1 MTGRGK
7 NFIEELYVCARCGYC
22 RSECPA
28 THFFGFETYSARGK
42 ILVLKHIIEKSLGFK
57 EDLMKNYFTC
67 SLCSYCKSICPL
79 EIDLMD
85 LFVHVRSK
93 LVENSLVPARIKEVL
108 ENIYKY
114 GNAWGLPRTKRS
126 EWATDLEIKQYE
138 SGQDFL
144 YYVGDVGSYDPR
156 AREAARALAR
166 ILSKSGMSF
175 GILGSRENCS
185 GSEAF
190 EIGEIGL
197 LELLATSNIE
207 LFKELGV
214 RNIVCL
220 SPHSYNV
227 IKNIYPR
234 FSGAF
239 NVMHYT
245 QLLKRLI
252 DEGKLILR
260 GYEKKKTITYH
271 DPCFLG
277 RWNREYEAP
286 RKILEAIPNVEFVEM
301 ERNKENSFCCGGGSG
316 GYYSGFGSGLF
327 SEAKNSPNRIRVR
340 EAFESGAEILAVSC
354 PSCLIMFEDA
364 IKVEEL
370 EGKMIVKDISE
381 IIYEVMAK
389 NHSF

>member
-1 MTGRGK
+1 
-7 NFIEELYVCARCGYC
+7 
-22 RSECPA
+22 
-28 THFFGFETYSARGK
+28 
-42 ILVLKHIIEKSLGFK
+42 
-57 EDLMKNYFTC
+57 
-67 SLCSYCKSICPL
+67 
-79 EIDLMD
+79 
-85 LFVHVRSK
+85 
-93 LVENSLVPARIKEVL
+93 
-108 ENIYKY
+108 
-114 GNAWGLPRTKRS
+114 
-126 EWATDLEIKQYE
+126 
-138 SGQDFL
+138 
-144 YYVGDVGSYDPR
+144 
-156 AREAARALAR
+156 
-166 ILSKSGMSF
+166 
-175 GILGSRENCS
+175 
-185 GSEAF
+185 
-190 EIGEIGL
+190 
-197 LELLATSNIE
+197 
-207 LFKELGV
+207 
-214 RNIVCL
+214 
-220 SPHSYNV
+220 
-227 IKNIYPR
+227 
-234 FSGAF
+234 
-239 NVMHYT
+239 MHYT